1 MYVRPTFDV
10 IFAIFARTNSI
21 GVTTS
26 RMIQAQSGVS
36 SEKGKRKRNEAKRA
50 SMAAKENERRVD
62 QR

>member
-1 MYVRPTFDV
+1 MYVRPAFDV
-10 IFAIFARTNSI
+10 IFAIFANSI
-21 GVTTS
+21 GVTAS